1 MSLIDMF
8 IILSLEKNEFKY
20 EGKKM
25 SIPFSLLS
33 EHMAADMGLSKG
45 RST

>member
-8 IILSLEKNEFKY
+8 IILSLERMNSDIRKKN
-20 EGKKM
+20 

-45 RST
+45 RSS